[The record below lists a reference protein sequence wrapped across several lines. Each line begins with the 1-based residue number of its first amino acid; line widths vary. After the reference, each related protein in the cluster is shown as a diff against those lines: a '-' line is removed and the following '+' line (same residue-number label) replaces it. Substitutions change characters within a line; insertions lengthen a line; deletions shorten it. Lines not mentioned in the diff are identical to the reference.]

1 MTQEEQA
8 ISERAVVFAKQNRT
22 RIARD
27 LACLETYSSDEYPV
41 SVFMAGSPGAGK
53 TEVSRAFIGMMQA
66 GGSKALRIDPD
77 DFRVYFPSEP
87 WIWFTSNVNRSCWM
101 GLLRILKWHAEI
113 SREPLIKRTGPP
125 K

>member
-53 TEVSRAFIGMMQA
+53 TEVSRAFIGMMCGFHGHPA
-66 GGSKALRIDPD
+66 TYSMNIR
-77 DFRVYFPSEP
+77 
-87 WIWFTSNVNRSCWM
+87 
-101 GLLRILKWHAEI
+101 
-113 SREPLIKRTGPP
+113 PLIPR
-125 K
+125 